1 MAESRILNTNRNL
14 MSNMLNRIVMLLLP
28 FLVRT
33 SVIYVFGAEYLGL
46 NSLFAAM
53 LNMLSLAELGVG
65 SAMVFSM
72 YKPIA
77 ENNVAEVS
85 ALLNLYRKTYRIIG
99 IFILTLGLSLL
110 PFLDRLIKGTPPE
123 GIDIHILYVIFL
135 VHTVLSYFLYAYK
148 SSILSAA
155 QKGYIMANVGIALAI
170 TQELV
175 KLAVIL
181 ILKDFY
187 IYCMVSIPFIITGNL
202 ITNYVVNKKYP
213 QYKCYGTLDKDILTD
228 IKKRVGG
235 LFLYKICFVFR
246 DMFGSVIISA
256 FIGLAVLGQYNNYQ
270 YIYGTIAGLL
280 LLLRNSMQASIGN
293 SIAIESESK
302 NHSDFIRFQCMY
314 VFISTWCSIC
324 LFALYQP
331 FISLWVGTGYLL
343 DDVTMASFS
352 ILLFWGTN
360 CDMCMTYRQAAG
372 LWWQDRFRP
381 IVEAI
386 TNVILC
392 ILLIKPL
399 GVLGVTLSSLL
410 CKFFIN
416 SVWASWV
423 LYRFYFKSF
432 KQIFYLKRLLFYLA
446 VYLITVTVV
455 GVICYLLPFEGV
467 AQLICNAL
475 VCIIVAPLVMIP
487 FFRILP
493 ESKTALPFIRNVLRI
508 GIGIK
513 KK

>member
-1 MAESRILNTNRNL
+1 MAESRIQNTNRNIL
-14 MSNMLNRIVMLLLP
+14 TNLLNRVVMLLLP
-28 FLVRT
+28 FVVRT
-33 SVIYVFGAEYLGL
+33 AVIYTFGVEYLGL
-46 NSLFAAM
+46 NSLFAAI

-85 ALLNLYRKTYRIIG
+85 ALLNLYRKVYRIIG
-99 IFILTLGLSLL
+99 SFILIVGLSLI
-110 PFLDRLIKGTPPE
+110 PFLDHLIKGTPPE
-123 GIDIHILYVIFL
+123 GMNIRILYVIFL
-135 VHTVLSYFLYAYK
+135 SGTVLSYFLYAYK
-148 SSILSAA
+148 GSILTAA
-155 QKGYIMANVGIALAI
+155 QKSYITGNIGIVLAI
-170 TQELV
+170 IQEFT

-187 IYCMVSIPFIITGNL
+187 IYCLVSLPFIVTSNL

-213 QYKCYGTLDKDILTD
+213 QYKCYGTLDKETLTD
-228 IKKRVGG
+228 IKKRVTG

-246 DMFGSVIISA
+246 DMFGSIVISA

-270 YIYGTIAGLL
+270 FIYSTIAGLL

-302 NHSDFIRFQCMY
+302 NHSDFLRFQCMY
-314 VFISTWCSIC
+314 VFLATWCCIC
-324 LFALYQP
+324 MLALYQP
-331 FISLWVGTGYLL
+331 FITVWIGKDYLL
-343 DDVTMASFS
+343 DNKTMASFC

-381 IVEAI
+381 IVEAV
-386 TNVILC
+386 TNVVLC
-392 ILLIKPL
+392 VLLIKPL
-399 GVLGVTLSSLL
+399 GVLGVTLSSLF

-423 LYRFYFKSF
+423 LYRYYFKSY
-432 KQIFYLKRLLFYLA
+432 KQTSYLKRLLYYLA
-446 VYLITVTVV
+446 IFIVTATAVWF
-455 GVICYLLPFEGV
+455 ICKLLPFEGV
-467 AQLICNAL
+467 YQLVCNAL
-475 VCIIVAPLVMIP
+475 VCIIVAPLIMLP
-487 FFRILP
+487 LFRILP
-493 ESKTALPFIRNVLRI
+493 ESKTALPFIKNVLRI